1 MDNNDTQIN
10 IKFNNPKYIPIEF
23 GNAFISVK
31 PYISLDSKVRI
42 IKKIIESQKDIEVI
56 SGYFSSKYQMI
67 LGILEENT
75 NINTKEFA
83 DDIYKLDNLLAS
95 GLWEIIKGKITNFVE
110 VENDVSTI
118 SEIYN
123 KRNSAESSFNILV
136 KKITDLV
143 TKISQVNLDPESI
156 KNLITTLQVEANK
169 VRQIIP
175 VVKPEE
181 IKVEVLPE
189 EQLKKP
195 RKNRKIN
202 PVE

>member
-1 MDNNDTQIN
+1 MDNNDTQIS
-10 IKFNNPKYIPIEF
+10 IKFKNIDLIPVTY

-42 IKKIIESQKDIEVI
+42 IKKIIETQKDIEVI

-75 NINTKEFA
+75 NLNTKEFA

-95 GLWEIIKGKITNFVE
+95 GLWEIIKSKITNFAE
-110 VENDVSTI
+110 VEDDISKI

-123 KRNSAESSFNILV
+123 KQNSAESNFNVLV
-136 KKITDLV
+136 KKVTELV

-156 KNLITTLQVEANK
+156 KNLIATLQVEANK
-169 VRQIIP
+169 IRQIVP

-181 IKVEVLPE
+181 TSPEVLPI
-189 EQLKKP
+189 EQPKKTRKP
-195 RKNRKIN
+195 RKNN
-202 PVE
+202 LVE